1 MIVTEQVQDAVN
13 GEETDLGLQRMSGK
27 TSLTPGD
34 GHTHDD
40 VAVVPEAALLL
51 DGPVGERENV
61 RRRPI
66 PGVPAVEA
74 AHLGLP
80 FQNHGQPSAAG
91 ALVLQRRTRRLSGGA
106 CQWPP
111 VGVEAK
117 LDVVVHQVLGDGEG
131 SVSGWGSPWAT
142 ASGPG

>member
-51 DGPVGERENV
+51 DGVVGERENV

-66 PGVPAVEA
+66 PGVPNARIWSATWWEIRFC
-74 AHLGLP
+74 LG
-80 FQNHGQPSAAG
+80 F
-91 ALVLQRRTRRLSGGA
+91 
-106 CQWPP
+106 
-111 VGVEAK
+111 
-117 LDVVVHQVLGDGEG
+117 
-131 SVSGWGSPWAT
+131 
-142 ASGPG
+142 